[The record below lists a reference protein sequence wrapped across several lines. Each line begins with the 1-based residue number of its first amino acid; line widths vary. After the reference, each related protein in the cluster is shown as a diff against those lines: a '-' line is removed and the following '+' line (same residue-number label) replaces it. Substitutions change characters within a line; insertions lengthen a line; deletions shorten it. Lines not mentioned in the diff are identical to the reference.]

1 MNPHDELLSLT
12 KLFPASEPLFLKA
25 EHIPSSLTPEPYKT
39 LLVHDHHMTV
49 AMETHHGCS
58 VDVRVLNHRQEGD
71 LYAREI
77 LLLKSS
83 QTSAIVGG
91 ASSEYPPHPNSLPLK
106 AGGEGTRRSV
116 VQYGIVRFNFSYVT
130 DAVRD
135 EIIAGQTPLGRVLIN
150 HNVLR
155 HIDLG
160 AILEIT
166 AGARL
171 AAHFGMPVGGVT
183 YGRMATIF
191 CNRQPAVDLL
201 EISSPLA

>member
-1 MNPHDELLSLT
+1 MALPTMNPHDELRSLT
-12 KLFPASEPLFLKA
+12 NLFPAVEPLFLKA

-39 LLVHDHHMTV
+39 LLVHDHHMTL
-49 AMETHHGCS
+49 AMESHHGCS
-58 VDVRVLNHRQEGD
+58 VDVRVLSHKQDGQ

-77 LLLKSS
+77 LLLKGR
-83 QTSAIVGG
+83 V
-91 ASSEYPPHPNSLPLK
+91 
-106 AGGEGTRRSV
+106 AGEETRSV
-116 VQYGIVRFNFSYVT
+116 VQYGIVRFNFNYVT
-130 DAVRD
+130 EAVRD

-160 AILEIT
+160 AILEIQ
-166 AGARL
+166 AGPQL
-171 AAHFGMPVGGVT
+171 AAHFNMPVGGVT

-201 EISSPLA
+201 EISAPLG